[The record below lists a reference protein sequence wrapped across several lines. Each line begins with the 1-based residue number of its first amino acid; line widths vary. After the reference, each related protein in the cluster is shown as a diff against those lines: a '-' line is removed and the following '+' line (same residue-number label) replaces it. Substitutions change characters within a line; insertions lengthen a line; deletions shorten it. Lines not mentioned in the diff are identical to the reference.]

1 MNTYS
6 ILGKLTWSSSVYL
19 GFCVTRRLFRVRIAF
34 VSARIQA
41 TYKYNLPN
49 EEEFNCDLL

>member
-41 TYKYNLPN
+41 T
-49 EEEFNCDLL
+49 